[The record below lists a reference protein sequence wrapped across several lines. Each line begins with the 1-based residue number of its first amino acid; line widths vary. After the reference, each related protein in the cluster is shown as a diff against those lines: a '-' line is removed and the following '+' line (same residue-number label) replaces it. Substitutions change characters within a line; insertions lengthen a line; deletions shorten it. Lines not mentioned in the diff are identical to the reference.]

1 MTAVQG
7 WSVQPE
13 IYRHWHVHSFPAGIC
28 WALSWRRLE
37 GHFGSI
43 QDTSVHSTAFCCIS
57 PVDMDHPESPG
68 KWILQSRSASAG
80 PGSANSPGF
89 LFTLLIL
96 FCGRAVSASVSLS
109 CYFSSSPLSRW
120 QTFSSEPP
128 FLSPSSV
135 LLLVLCHRYLF

>member
-1 MTAVQG
+1 MARPFISSRHLLS
-7 WSVQPE
+7 SVMAPSGRPFW
-13 IYRHWHVHSFPAGIC
+13 IYAGHIRTQHCILLHSAGGYGASRV
-28 WALSWRRLE
+28 AL
-37 GHFGSI
+37 
-43 QDTSVHSTAFCCIS
+43 C
-57 PVDMDHPESPG
+57 

-80 PGSANSPGF
+80 SGSTNSPGF

-96 FCGRAVSASVSLS
+96 FCGRAISASVSVS

-135 LLLVLCHRYLF
+135 LLLVLCHRYLFLKS